1 MKNILVILIL
11 GFTVLF
17 AGLLF
22 AQTANWTVNLHNA
35 QFGDGTSVTVTH
47 QYSGM
52 SIIALLAA
60 GGVKDETETLL
71 SDITYTG
78 VDSVYAGQL
87 YHQIEPIP
95 FYPDDLVWL
104 SIGKTLS
111 IPIEE

>member
-1 MKNILVILIL
+1 MKKILAILIL
-11 GFTVLF
+11 GFTV
-17 AGLLF
+17 LF

-52 SIIALLAA
+52 SIIALLAT
-60 GGVKDETETLL
+60 GGVRDETETLL

-78 VDSVYAGQL
+78 VDSVHVGQL